1 MEVPTQIIATLI
13 HRYRNSP
20 DNMELNAEIKKIK
33 NFEDFNLSVLSR
45 DIDITGFS
53 YYADNYAVLEL
64 ILKKFYAMDI
74 SVRNVQRLIYGEIA
88 PLKPVYESIIDISR
102 QGNTS
107 TQQDGYGGSW
117 AGSTFGTDGADTG
130 KDDFDSSSAAL
141 LKSGANNRNNS
152 SDTMPGSSSIGGHE
166 KNKDVNK
173 GIRLY
178 DELKLANR
186 FKDEE
191 IRYIISMLEK
201 EVINIGSKYFI
212 TLDSSTEFKKINN
225 VITFT
230 VNLKQ
235 KD

>member
-1 MEVPTQIIATLI
+1 MIQYT
-13 HRYRNSP
+13 
-20 DNMELNAEIKKIK
+20 
-33 NFEDFNLSVLSR
+33 
-45 DIDITGFS
+45 
-53 YYADNYAVLEL
+53 
-64 ILKKFYAMDI
+64 
-74 SVRNVQRLIYGEIA
+74 
-88 PLKPVYESIIDISR
+88 
-102 QGNTS
+102 
-107 TQQDGYGGSW
+107 
-117 AGSTFGTDGADTG
+117 
-130 KDDFDSSSAAL
+130 
-141 LKSGANNRNNS
+141 
-152 SDTMPGSSSIGGHE
+152 GSSFIGGPE

-212 TLDSSTEFKKINN
+212 TLDSSIEFKKINN